1 MNKKMVIKITRGI
14 CSLSVYGIYHLFIGL
29 ILAFIFSQNPHE
41 FLHELNGS
49 SWPFYLAVA
58 GVVIGIYL
66 SLSSCLSFC
75 EGTASHQYRIIDWNK
90 VYFYIEILVHMTWI
104 LLPTLLIQYAES
116 LRALN
121 HSLIIFGVVFFLSF
135 AMRRRNRLHILGGLL

>member
-1 MNKKMVIKITRGI
+1 MNKKRVINLTKGI
-14 CSLSVYGIYHLFIGL
+14 CWLGLYGIYHLFIGC
-29 ILAFIFSQNPHE
+29 ILAFIFSQHPHE
-41 FLHELNGS
+41 LLHGLNES
-49 SWPFYLAVA
+49 SWPAYLAVA

-66 SLSSCLSFC
+66 SLTSCLSFC
-75 EGTASHQYRIIDWNK
+75 EGVSSPQYQIIDWNK
-90 VYFYIEILVHMTWI
+90 VTFYSELLVHMTWV